1 MTGALASEEVLHAL
15 GPVSAALVAELREEA
30 RKHGVLVWL
39 DKDGTYTELVDA
51 LIRSRAS
58 APVAA
63 EDSSSADSP
72 SWGGDDF
79 PYPVVAYRGSFL
91 ELMLALDGHEDGVT
105 MQPFVLHMP
114 GTNEEDVAQTPVY
127 ELYRSGRRHRIALT
141 TAVKSA
147 AQGKVVP
154 AEIEAALQ
162 AGLSSLEAADAWL
175 GALLRGKAS
184 GVQVELPV
192 LSAQQLFDDLVSKG
206 PVAQRLVEP
215 EMEQAIWRYLERTLG
230 LDEAWRE
237 NVELGSSAEPRET
250 IPQQMINWALCVEFA
265 HDLRREPKDAILIP
279 LKKLPNGVVQ
289 ASCELAAHLRKTH
302 PETYARAA
310 DEFEDRLE
318 IELQEAKAEDLGRI
332 DTFRF
337 EDQKVFEAALVAL
350 HEKRWERAASYAAK
364 RTEQRSFWMTRD
376 QGRRTGWHIL
386 RLAADLGYACAK
398 HEHLLRG
405 AGGLEAAAE
414 RYATGGYEVDAAQ
427 RRLEQA
433 GSRLRLIQSDEFPA
447 LRNCLKGLRQVYRH
461 WVDAQALAF
470 NAICKEDGF
479 LPEPSLQ
486 QRTLFD
492 DVVRP
497 AVVSGSTVA
506 FFVVDAL
513 RFEMAVQLAEWLGKE
528 SGTKIEL
535 HPRFAELPTL
545 TEVGMNVLAPVGRYG
560 RLHPEFDANVIL
572 GFRAGEARVATPK
585 ARQKAMH
592 ERVGGETCPWI
603 SLEDLLDREVTSL
616 RQAISRA
623 RLVVV
628 HAEGLD
634 KAGEKGVGLNHFED
648 ELQRLRAAW
657 FRLRDAGVQRFVMTA
672 DHGFLLQ
679 DEMTRVPVKRGRKTD
694 VKRRHVIT
702 RVEADHGGEV
712 RVSSTELRYDG
723 EEVQFI
729 FPESSM
735 PFDVGAKTKDFLH
748 GGNSLQERLIPVL
761 TVAYRHAKGEAVSR
775 YRVEGQAQAPV
786 MGLHR
791 IRGIVSH
798 AGQQDLGFTGRREV
812 ELVLDALD
820 AAGVSIEMVQCTG
833 ARIETGALVASV
845 DGEFELLF
853 RLTGPRGLR
862 TRVEL
867 RAALGRDEVN
877 PLVLERRFAVD
888 ATGDLDTSTSDEPM
902 EPDTGWLQTLPEGGV
917 RMVFEHI
924 HRFGAINEADATGML
939 GSPRAFR
946 RFSQDFEQ
954 HLERAP
960 FEVRIDLSSGQKR
973 YVREG
978 G

>member
-1 MTGALASEEVLHAL
+1 MSGALAREEAPHSL

-30 RKHGVLVWL
+30 RKYGVLVWL
-39 DKDGTYTELVDA
+39 DKDGAYTELVDM
-51 LIRSRAS
+51 LIRSRANPP
-58 APVAA
+58 ATG
-63 EDSSSADSP
+63 DSSGAESS
-72 SWGGDDF
+72 SRRGHDF
-79 PYPVVAYRGSFL
+79 PFPLLAYRGSFL
-91 ELMLALDGHEDGVT
+91 ELMLALDGHEDGAT
-105 MQPFVLHMP
+105 MQPLVLHMP
-114 GTNEEDVAQTPVY
+114 GFNEEDVAQAPVY

-141 TAVKSA
+141 TIVKSA
-147 AQGKVVP
+147 AQGKVAP

-162 AGLSSLEAADAWL
+162 AGLPSLEAADAWL
-175 GALLRGKAS
+175 DALLRGEAS
-184 GVQVELPV
+184 GIQVELPV
-192 LSAQQLFDDLVSKG
+192 LSAQQLFDDLVSGG

-215 EMEQAIWRYLERTLG
+215 AMEQAIWRYLERTLG
-230 LDEAWRE
+230 LDEAWRSS
-237 NVELGSSAEPRET
+237 VELGPSAGPRET

-265 HDLRREPKDAILIP
+265 HDLRREPRDAILIP
-279 LKKLPNGVVQ
+279 LKKLPSGVVQ
-289 ASCELAAHLRKTH
+289 ASCNLTAHLRKTH

-318 IELQEAKAEDLGRI
+318 IELQEAKAEDLGDI

-350 HEKRWERAASYAAK
+350 REKRWERAESYAAE
-364 RTEQRSFWMTRD
+364 RTEQRSFWMRRD
-376 QGRRTGWHIL
+376 QGRRTGWHLL
-386 RLAADLGYACAK
+386 RLAADLGLACAK
-398 HEHLLRG
+398 HEHLLQGARG
-405 AGGLEAAAE
+405 LGAAAE
-414 RYATGGYEVDAAQ
+414 RYAAGGYEVDAAQ

-433 GSRLRLIQSDEFPA
+433 GSRLHLIQSGEFPA
-447 LRNCLKGLRQVYRH
+447 LRNCLKGLRQVYRR
-461 WVDAQALAF
+461 WADAQALAF
-470 NAICKEDGF
+470 NAICKQDGF
-479 LPEPSLQ
+479 LPEPPLQ

-497 AVVSGSTVA
+497 AVEAGDTVA
-506 FFVVDAL
+506 YFVVDAL
-513 RFEMAVQLAEWLGKE
+513 RFEMAQQLVEWLGKE
-528 SGTKIEL
+528 SGTKL
-535 HPRFAELPTL
+535 DLRPRYAELPSL
-545 TEVGMNVLAPVGRYG
+545 TEVGMNVLAPVSREG
-560 RLHPEFDANVIL
+560 RLHPEFDDNVIL

-634 KAGEKGVGLNHFED
+634 KAGEKGVGLTHFED

-679 DEMTRVPVKRGRKTD
+679 DEMTRVPVERGRKTD

-702 RVEADHGGEV
+702 RVAADHKGEV

-761 TVAYRHAKGEAVSR
+761 TAVYRHAKGGGALQ
-775 YRVEGQAQAPV
+775 YRVEAQAQAAI

-791 IRGIVSH
+791 IKGSVSQ
-798 AGQQDLGFTGRREV
+798 AAQQDLGFGGKREIELRLEALDGADV
-812 ELVLDALD
+812 NIELVQS
-820 AAGVSIEMVQCTG
+820 VG
-833 ARIETGALVASV
+833 ARIEVGAMVVPV

-853 RLTGPRGLR
+853 RLTGAQGLR

-867 RAALGRDEVN
+867 RGALGGNEVI

-888 ATGDLDTSTSDEPM
+888 VTGDVATAMSDDSAGTDTD
-902 EPDTGWLQTLPEGGV
+902 WLQDLPEGGV

-924 HRFGAINEADATGML
+924 HRFGAINEADATGMV
-939 GSPRAFR
+939 GSPRKFR
-946 RFSQDFEQ
+946 RFSQDFERYA
-954 HLERAP
+954 ERAP
-960 FEVRIDLSSGQKR
+960 FEVRIDVSSGQKR